1 MIKYWENIYM
11 NGGSKEKIETKQSW
25 VEKKKECHY
34 WGTVKAINNTMRGLS
49 NASYWMNGFNFQ
61 KST

>member
-25 VEKKKECHY
+25 VEKKKRMSLLGNC
-34 WGTVKAINNTMRGLS
+34 
-49 NASYWMNGFNFQ
+49 
-61 KST
+61 